1 LLKHLQNQLIIIKY
15 LLNIERNDFM
25 IQSVN
30 ENIEVLASNSSP
42 ISFLND
48 DVRTRKAN
56 CCNWLQHNEGSP
68 IYKILEGGIYEV
80 SFNANV
86 TSATAGTVALGLFQ
100 DGILIPG
107 TTVIAEVVTAGD
119 YYNVSFDKLIKICC
133 RGDASLTIAS
143 VPNVL
148 TGATLPGT
156 PVVTEIPVVQN
167 ANLIITKQC

>member
-1 LLKHLQNQLIIIKY
+1 
-15 LLNIERNDFM
+15 M

-30 ENIEVLASNSSP
+30 ENIEVLVSNSSP

-68 IYKILEGGIYEV
+68 IYKILEGGLYEV

-86 TSATAGTVALGLFQ
+86 TSATVGTVALGLFQ

-107 TTVIAEVVTAGD
+107 STVIAEVATAGD

-143 VPNVL
+143 VPSVL

-156 PVVTEIPVVQN
+156 PVVTEIPVIQN
-167 ANLIITKQC
+167 ANFSITKKC

>member
-1 LLKHLQNQLIIIKY
+1 
-15 LLNIERNDFM
+15 M
-25 IQSVN
+25 IQSVL
-30 ENIEVLASNSSP
+30 EPITILTSNTSA
-42 ISFLND
+42 ITFADD

-68 IYKILEGGIYEV
+68 IYKILEGGLYEV
-80 SFNANV
+80 SFNANIS
-86 TSATAGTVALGLFQ
+86 SATVGTVALGLFQ

-107 TTVIAEVVTAGD
+107 TTVIAEVATAGD

-133 RGDASLTIAS
+133 RGDASLTVAS

-156 PVVTEIPVVQN
+156 PVVTEIPVIQN
-167 ANLIITKQC
+167 VNFSITKKC

>member
-1 LLKHLQNQLIIIKY
+1 
-15 LLNIERNDFM
+15 M
-25 IQSVN
+25 IQSVL
-30 ENIEVLASNSSP
+30 EPITVLTSNTST
-42 ISFLND
+42 ITFTDD
-48 DVRTRKAN
+48 DVRSRRAN
-56 CCNWLQHNEGSP
+56 CCGWLQHSEGSP

-107 TTVIAEVVTAGD
+107 TTVLAEVVTAGD

-167 ANLIITKQC
+167 ANLIITKEC

>member
-1 LLKHLQNQLIIIKY
+1 
-15 LLNIERNDFM
+15 M

-30 ENIEVLASNSSP
+30 ESIEVLTSNSSTV
-42 ISFLND
+42 SFTND
-48 DVRTRKAN
+48 DIRTRRAN
-56 CCNWLQHNEGSP
+56 CYCNGWLQHDEGSP

-86 TSATAGTVALGLFQ
+86 TSSTAGTVALGLFQ

-107 TTVIAEVVTAGD
+107 TTVIVEIATPGD
-119 YYNVSFDKLIKICC
+119 FFNVSFDKLIKVCC

-156 PVVTEIPVVQN
+156 PTVTEIPVLQN
-167 ANLIITKQC
+167 ANVSITKKC

>member
-1 LLKHLQNQLIIIKY
+1 
-15 LLNIERNDFM
+15 M

-30 ENIEVLASNSSP
+30 EMIQVLTSNSSTL
-42 ISFLND
+42 SFNND
-48 DVRTRKAN
+48 DVRTRNAN
-56 CCNWLQHNEGSP
+56 CCGFLQHDEGSP
-68 IYKILEGGIYEV
+68 LYKLLDGGIYKV

-107 TTVIAEVVTAGD
+107 TTVIAEVATAGD

-133 RGDASLTIAS
+133 RGDATLTVAS
-143 VPNVL
+143 VPSVL

-156 PVVTEIPVVQN
+156 ATVTEIPVIQN
-167 ANLIITKQC
+167 ANLSIVKKA

>member
-1 LLKHLQNQLIIIKY
+1 
-15 LLNIERNDFM
+15 M

-30 ENIEVLASNSSP
+30 EQIQILTSNTSTL
-42 ISFLND
+42 SFVND
-48 DVRTRKAN
+48 DIRSRNAN
-56 CCNWLQHNEGSP
+56 CCGFLQHDEGSP
-68 IYKILEGGIYEV
+68 LYKLLDGGVYEV

-86 TSATAGTVALGLFQ
+86 TSTTAGTVALGLFQ

-107 TTVIAEVVTAGD
+107 TTVIAEVATAGD

-133 RGDASLTIAS
+133 RGDATLTIAS

-156 PVVTEIPVVQN
+156 PTVTEIPVIQN
-167 ANLIITKQC
+167 ANFSITKKC

>member
-1 LLKHLQNQLIIIKY
+1 
-15 LLNIERNDFM
+15 M

-30 ENIEVLASNSSP
+30 ENIEVLTSNSSTV
-42 ISFLND
+42 SFTND
-48 DVRTRKAN
+48 DIRTRRAN
-56 CCNWLQHNEGSP
+56 CYCNGWLQHSEGSP

-167 ANLIITKQC
+167 ANLIITKKC

>member
-1 LLKHLQNQLIIIKY
+1 
-15 LLNIERNDFM
+15 M
-25 IQSVN
+25 IQSVL
-30 ENIEVLASNSSP
+30 EPITVLTSNTST
-42 ISFLND
+42 ITFTDD
-48 DVRTRKAN
+48 DVRSRRAN
-56 CCNWLQHNEGSP
+56 CCGWLQHSEGSP

-107 TTVIAEVVTAGD
+107 TTVLAEVATAGD

-167 ANLIITKQC
+167 ANLIITKKC

>member
-1 LLKHLQNQLIIIKY
+1 
-15 LLNIERNDFM
+15 M
-25 IQSVN
+25 IQSVL
-30 ENIEVLASNSSP
+30 EPIAVLTSNTST
-42 ISFLND
+42 ITFTND

-56 CCNWLQHNEGSP
+56 CCNWLQHSEGSP

-107 TTVIAEVVTAGD
+107 TIVLAEVATAGD

-148 TGATLPGT
+148 TGAVLPGT

-167 ANLIITKQC
+167 ANLIITKKC

>member
-1 LLKHLQNQLIIIKY
+1 
-15 LLNIERNDFM
+15 M

-30 ENIEVLASNSSP
+30 EQIQILTSNSSTL
-42 ISFLND
+42 SFLND
-48 DVRTRKAN
+48 DVRSRNAN
-56 CCNWLQHNEGSP
+56 CCGFLQHDEGSP
-68 IYKILEGGIYEV
+68 LYKLLDGGVYEV

-107 TTVIAEVVTAGD
+107 TTVITEVATAGD

-133 RGDASLTIAS
+133 RGDATLTVAS

-156 PVVTEIPVVQN
+156 PTVTEIPVVQN
-167 ANLIITKQC
+167 ANLSIIKKA